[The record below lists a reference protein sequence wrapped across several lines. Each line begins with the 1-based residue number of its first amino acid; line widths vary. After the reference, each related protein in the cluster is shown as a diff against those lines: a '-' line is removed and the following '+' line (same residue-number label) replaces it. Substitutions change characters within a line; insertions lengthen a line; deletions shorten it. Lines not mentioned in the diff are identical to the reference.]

1 MNRAVHGDVV
11 VIQVLPE
18 SEWRGGTETIVE
30 EGDLTKIEN
39 ADEESEDP
47 EIETEVEAREQRI
60 LQTSS
65 TVAQRQVTA
74 RVVGI
79 VKRNWRT

>member
-39 ADEESEDP
+39 ADNESEDP
-47 EIETEVEAREQRI
+47 GIETEVEAREQRI
-60 LQTSS
+60 LLTTS